1 MTENVKAKI
10 DAVVEEFSNIGI
22 VPVIKLDK
30 VENAEKLAKALR
42 DGGIN
47 CAEVTFRAKGADEV
61 IARMVKAYPDMMVG
75 AGTVL
80 TCEQADAAYAAGAK
94 FCVAPGLNP
103 LLRKRDRAGFRAR
116 AGLCK
121 VLPRRAG
128 GRRGIHQIGVR
139 PLSEHALHAHGRSFG
154 RQPQQLPCI

>member
-1 MTENVKAKI
+1 MTENVKKKI
-10 DAVVEEFSNIGI
+10 EEMVEQFGNIGI

-61 IARMVKAYPDMMVG
+61 ISRMVKAYPDMMVG

-94 FCVAPGLNP
+94 FCVAPGFNP
-103 LLRKRDRAGFRAR
+103 KVAKHCLDKGRPFAPGLSSGSEIEQAIELGFDFVKFFPA
-116 AGLCK
+116 
-121 VLPRRAG
+121 
-128 GRRGIHQIGVR
+128 
-139 PLSEHALHAHGRSFG
+139 
-154 RQPQQLPCI
+154 